1 MRDSKQG
8 FATITYDVR
17 GQGDSM
23 ALNDPTIYGRGPLG
37 LRDRMDMFEVIE
49 HVGAMFPTQID
60 MSRIGVTGK
69 SQGSYLTW

>member
-1 MRDSKQG
+1 
-8 FATITYDVR
+8 
-17 GQGDSM
+17 
-23 ALNDPTIYGRGPLG
+23 LNDPTIYGRGPLG